1 MEKGTTRDGIRT
13 YFKINFTRNLI

>member
-1 MEKGTTRDGIRT
+1 MEKGTNDGIRT